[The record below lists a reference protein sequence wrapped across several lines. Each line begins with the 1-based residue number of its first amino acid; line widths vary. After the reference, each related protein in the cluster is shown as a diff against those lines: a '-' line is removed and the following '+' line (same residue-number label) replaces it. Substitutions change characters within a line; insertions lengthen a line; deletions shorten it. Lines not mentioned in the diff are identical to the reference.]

1 MTCHDIVFGDGMR
14 EIRPEM
20 PEEICGSDALAVFP
34 VDDSPVHRKKDRKPK
49 PVKRQRKV
57 KKGTRKVMKLRE
69 MLIITSVALPIIM
82 GAVFA
87 TVLLRHLPLYITYM
101 AAAYIW
107 MGVVLYA
114 NCRRRKR

>member
-14 EIRPEM
+14 EIRPVI
-20 PEEICGSDALAVFP
+20 PEETCGSMALAVFP
-34 VDDSPVHRKKDRKPK
+34 VEDSPAHKKDRKPK

-57 KKGTRKVMKLRE
+57 KKGTRQIMKLRE
-69 MLIITSVALPIIM
+69 MLIITSVALPIII

-107 MGVVLYA
+107 MGIVLYA